1 MANNNIIFLEKWYED
16 LINDEFSPLSAEE
29 VAYIMY
35 AAAVYEWTGEKTNFA
50 EIFDRGDLNRVMAG
64 FYPQIDSIR
73 NYKVN
78 MNVSPTGGKQAYD
91 NDAIK
96 QLAAQGLSQKEIC
109 RRLGYDEAKSRSLSS
124 NRGYREGRE
133 EYLGKGIPAKES
145 QLVSQSESQKVRSAD
160 KLTQKVS
167 QNQSE
172 SKKLSESQLVRKSVS
187 LSGSQN
193 VLQTESESQSVV
205 SSESV
210 SQSESKNGFE
220 F

>member
-1 MANNNIIFLEKWYED
+1 MANNEIIFVEKWYED

-29 VAYIMY
+29 IAYIIY

-50 EIFDRGDLNRVMAG
+50 ETFDRGDLNRVMAG

-145 QLVSQSESQKVRSAD
+145 QSESQKVRNAD

-172 SKKLSESQLVRKSVS
+172 SKKLSESQSVRKSVS

-210 SQSESKNGFE
+210 SQLGSKNGFE